1 MRKMDRDDELSLL
14 RKRKAE
20 LDTIS
25 NNLHDIKKWFEDN
38 ELKLSGC
45 AHDLLSEIES
55 AIDRVGDASFECD
68 CLLVKVELVATVLDP
83 RGETD
88 K

>member
-25 NNLHDIKKWFEDN
+25 NNLHDIKKWFDDN
-38 ELKLSGC
+38 EIKLASDVDGVS
-45 AHDLLSEIES
+45 DSLES
-55 AIDRVGDASFECD
+55 AIDLVGDVSSDCD
-68 CLLVKVELVATVLDP
+68 YAIDLLEEEEED
-83 RGETD
+83 E
-88 K
+88 